1 MNTVLRRLFLVAL
14 LIVVLLA
21 LLLVVET
28 TGAQG
33 TSASV
38 SAGQEYT
45 LSGQTETGG
54 VDSKL
59 VLAIALMAVGLL
71 VPVGAIV
78 YLRFFRKRPPKG

>member
-1 MNTVLRRLFLVAL
+1 MKTVLRRFFLLAL
-14 LIVVLLA
+14 LMVVLLA

-33 TSASV
+33 
-38 SAGQEYT
+38 
-45 LSGQTETGG
+45 G
-54 VDSKL
+54 VGSKL
-59 VLAIALMAVGLL
+59 VLAIVLITVGLL